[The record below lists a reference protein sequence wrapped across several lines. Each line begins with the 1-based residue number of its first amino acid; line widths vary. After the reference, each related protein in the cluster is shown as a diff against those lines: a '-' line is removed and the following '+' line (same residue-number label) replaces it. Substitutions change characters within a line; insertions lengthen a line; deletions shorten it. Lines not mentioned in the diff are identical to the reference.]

1 MIRLL
6 IVAVAVVLASWLLLI
21 FLATRLPAGLAKDLA
36 AFLPSCVTLLRRL
49 RTDPRVPRRAKFA
62 IALAAV
68 YVILPFDVIP
78 DFLPVIGVLDD
89 VVIVALALR
98 YAGRRV
104 PRAVIS
110 EAWPGDPAL
119 INRLLGEQS
128 V

>member
-21 FLATRLPAGLAKDLA
+21 FLATRLPDGLAKDLA

-49 RTDPRVPRRAKFA
+49 RTDPRVPRRAKWA
-62 IALAAV
+62 IVLAAV
-68 YVILPFDVIP
+68 YVILPIDVIP

-104 PRAVIS
+104 PRAVIF

>member
-6 IVAVAVVLASWLLLI
+6 VIALAVVLASWVLLI
-21 FLATRLPAGLAKDLA
+21 FLATRLPAGIAKDLA

-49 RTDPRVPRRAKFA
+49 RGDPRVPRRAKLA
-62 IALAAV
+62 IAIAAV
-68 YVILPFDVIP
+68 YVVLPFDVIP

-104 PRAVIS
+104 PRAVIT
-110 EAWPGDPAL
+110 EAWPGDASL
-119 INRLLGEQS
+119 IDRLLGSGRE
-128 V
+128 